1 MTLTDV
7 MKAIE
12 QDEFSA
18 EMNLAA
24 GTRAFR
30 RSVSGHDL
38 FLRLTKLAKE
48 NPSEVAERIESI
60 SRLDVDVAYE
70 NRLDAALSAYLMVL
84 SDVAEPEVVAKAGQ
98 AVLRTPKCWWAAG
111 LARELLLETVATGA
125 IGAGV
130 DWHEA
135 IHARFAEWFNQIR
148 IPSNDNLTKKWLLAL
163 SAGQPSGQGNKVID
177 LPSQEKR
184 ASIYQHSV
192 SKVNGRKRSARP
204 YSITN
209 ARVRKHA

>member
-1 MTLTDV
+1 MSLTDV

-38 FLRLTKLAKE
+38 FSRLTKLAKE
-48 NPSEVAERIESI
+48 NPSEVAERVESI
-60 SRLDVDVAYE
+60 SHLDVDLSYE
-70 NRLDAALSAYLMVL
+70 NRLDVALSAYLMVL
-84 SDVAEPEVVAKAGQ
+84 SEVAEPEIVAKAGQ
-98 AVLRTPKCWWAAG
+98 AVLRISKCWWASG
-111 LARELLLETVATGA
+111 LARELLLETVAAGV

-135 IHARFAEWFNQIR
+135 LHTRFAEWFNQIR
-148 IPSNDNLTKKWLLAL
+148 ISSNDDLTKKWLLVL
-163 SAGQPSGQGNKVID
+163 SAGQPSGRGSKVIEI
-177 LPSQEKR
+177 PSPEKR
-184 ASIYQHSV
+184 ASIHLHSV
-192 SKVNGRKRSARP
+192 PKVKGRKRSARP
-204 YSITN
+204 HSITN
-209 ARVRKHA
+209 ARARKHA